1 MNIFNTMKKASI
13 ALVLLLIPTI
23 INSSYNYA
31 NADDNKQTSSDKKS
45 NKKSKSEKKA
55 SKAEIEIVKNMFNE
69 FQNLIKNSITED
81 KVKSFYNKHF
91 ASNTHQLF
99 GVKKDKKDEFDKSL
113 INSYFVNLL
122 SSDLIQKT
130 KGYELTDK
138 FSKISKKKSVIIKCQ
153 LKKNGE
159 NDVVEMSVI
168 LTKDKKIRDFSIMNS
183 FQLMRGARNIVDNY
197 CKDKKGKEYKKFKAS
212 EKPDICKE
220 AWEANFKK

>member
-1 MNIFNTMKKASI
+1 MNIFNTIKKASI
-13 ALVLLLIPTI
+13 ALVLLLIPSI

-31 NADDNKQTSSDKKS
+31 NDDDNKQTSSDKKS
-45 NKKSKSEKKA
+45 NKKSKSGKKA
-55 SKAEIEIVKNMFNE
+55 SKAEIEIVQNMFNE
-69 FQNLIKNSITED
+69 FQSLIKGNITEE
-81 KVKSFYNKHF
+81 KVKSFYTKHF

-122 SSDLIQKT
+122 SSELIQKT

-138 FSKISKKKSVIIKCQ
+138 FSKINKEKTIVVKCQ

-159 NDVVEMSVI
+159 NDVVDMSVT

-212 EKPDICKE
+212 EKPGICKE
-220 AWEANFKK
+220 AWDANFKK